1 MEHGPSAVRITGVQ
15 HPAPQLTCLV
25 ERDAEGISLTAP
37 YANPVYN
44 GVSLIP
50 AIPRTELWGLL
61 YVQVIQADGQAFRN
75 ILLARK
81 RMVLNRKSENV
92 RGRDSLPRYG
102 LSGWSE
108 AEIEMLLLSLALPPD
123 SSLSAM
129 AIELFPNFER
139 SADPLGGD
147 LGSTRIYRTS
157 PLEPVMKICCCP
169 A

>member
-1 MEHGPSAVRITGVQ
+1 MEHGPGAVRITGVQ

-108 AEIEMLLLSLALPPD
+108 AEIEMRH
-123 SSLSAM
+123 
-129 AIELFPNFER
+129 LFQRDTMHMGPLFAPYGPN
-139 SADPLGGD
+139 GGNPGPYKD
-147 LGSTRIYRTS
+147 
-157 PLEPVMKICCCP
+157 
-169 A
+169 